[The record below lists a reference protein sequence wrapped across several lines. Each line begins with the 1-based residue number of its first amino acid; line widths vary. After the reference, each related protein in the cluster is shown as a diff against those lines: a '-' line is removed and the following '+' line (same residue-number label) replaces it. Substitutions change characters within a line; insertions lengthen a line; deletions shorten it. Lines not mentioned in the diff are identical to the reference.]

1 MSAIVYGPYQ
11 GKRLRGRTVAQL
23 YAEGQRNFG
32 GAILRGANL
41 QGQMLVRADF
51 SGADIRGAN
60 FEQAM
65 LQKADFSHTKG
76 GLPQSWG
83 LAKVI
88 VAMALLAAVGFWSA
102 AVVTPIAAAPVA
114 DYEPRT
120 VVGVILLVLLVTPVI
135 LLLGCNVLLR
145 LIVWVAG
152 DGAQDLVMAAMISMM
167 FPFLTT
173 MLLLEQSATAVSLA
187 EAIGNAERALIFS
200 AAVCFIAPVAFSV
213 ADGDYR
219 VAEFGDWFWGTLV
232 TMAGV
237 YGVAA
242 GAEYAI
248 QADTDGIIPVEIAFF
263 VASTMAGL
271 MLFLCTYTYRWLGQ
285 LVQRPSHLRDWG
297 LRLTTLGG
305 TSFSGA
311 DLTGAT
317 FAQASLKHTRFIS
330 ARQPTILANVCWQ
343 DAKYRG
349 RAWFVHSDQP

>member
-65 LQKADFSHTKG
+65 LRKADFSHTKG
-76 GLPQSWG
+76 GLPQPWG

-102 AVVTPIAAAPVA
+102 AVVTPIAAASVA
-114 DYEPRT
+114 DYDPRT
-120 VVGVILLVLLVTPVI
+120 VIGVIFLVLPMI
-135 LLLGCNVLLR
+135 LLLGKEVLLR

-152 DGAQDLVMAAMISMM
+152 DGAQDLIMAAMISMM
-167 FPFLTT
+167 FPFLTA
-173 MLLLEQSATAVSLA
+173 MLLLEQSATAVSLI
-187 EAIGNAERALIFS
+187 EAIGNAESALIFF
-200 AAVCFIAPVAFSV
+200 AAACFIAPVGFSV

-219 VAEFGDWFWGTLV
+219 EAEFGDWFWGTLV

-248 QADTDGIIPVEIAFF
+248 QADTDGIIPVEIAFV
-263 VASTMAGL
+263 VASAIAGL
-271 MLFLCTYTYRWLGQ
+271 ILFLCTYTYRWLGQ
-285 LVQRPSHLRDWG
+285 SVQRPSPLRDWG

-305 TSFSGA
+305 TSFSEA

-317 FAQASLKHTRFIS
+317 FARASLKHTRFIS
-330 ARQPTILANVCWQ
+330 ARQPTVLTNVCWQ
-343 DAKYRG
+343 DVKYRS